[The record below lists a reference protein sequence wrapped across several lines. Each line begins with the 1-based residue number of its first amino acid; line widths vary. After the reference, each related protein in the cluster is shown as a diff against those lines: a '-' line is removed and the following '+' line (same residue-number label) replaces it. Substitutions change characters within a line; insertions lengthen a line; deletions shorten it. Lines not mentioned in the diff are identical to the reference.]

1 MLSEDDEA
9 RTAQQQLGVGFCG
22 SPEALILNHIT
33 SANESVGSGLAR
45 LPAIVQAMAENTMA
59 AAMKSYGCD

>member
-1 MLSEDDEA
+1 MPSEDAEA
-9 RTAQQQLGVGFCG
+9 RTAQQHLGVGVFG
-22 SPEALILNHIT
+22 SPQALTLNHIT

-45 LPAIVQAMAENTMA
+45 LPAIVQAIAENTMA